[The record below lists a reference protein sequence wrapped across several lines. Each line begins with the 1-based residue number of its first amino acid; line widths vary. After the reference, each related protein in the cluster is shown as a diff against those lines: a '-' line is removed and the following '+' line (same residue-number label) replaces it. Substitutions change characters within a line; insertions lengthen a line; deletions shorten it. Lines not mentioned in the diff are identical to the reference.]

1 MQALEKV
8 KNTMND
14 KKYAIDTELAANI
27 TANKCDLESAYNR
40 KNEPSRRIKAR
51 GDIGLGVQVVASGFS
66 AFAKYTCSLENTP
79 CKSGNKWDELRNAIV
94 AANGNKIPNATITE
108 IPTFGARNDDWG
120 NPEQYTTCLSRSY
133 AVKLG
138 DTFAS
143 VVFIPYGIILPTIT
157 DYPTSEK
164 IAKALNRL
172 FNRKELPHT
181 VFGKSKED
189 AKAKIDSLEATNAR
203 LLKELNELK
212 EELMK
217 K

>member
-1 MQALEKV
+1 
-8 KNTMND
+8 MND

-66 AFAKYTCSLENTP
+66 AFCKYALTLEQTP
-79 CKSGNKWDELRNAIV
+79 RRNGSNAWEEMRDSIISAMGNKCAT
-94 AANGNKIPNATITE
+94 ATITE
-108 IPTFGARNDDWG
+108 IPTYGARNDDWG

-138 DTFAS
+138 DTFTS
-143 VVFIPYGIILPTIT
+143 VVFIPHGIILPTVV
-157 DYPTSEK
+157 DYPTAEK

-189 AKAKIDSLEATNAR
+189 VKAKIDSLEATNAR